1 MATKLLCHFDGTDGQ
16 TTTTDSSLSAHT
28 LTMTNCTLSTANAKF
43 GTAALNVD
51 TGATTGRVT
60 APDHAD
66 WNFGAGQFTI
76 EAWVKFSSTG
86 AGTQAICAQFGVGF
100 DSSFIFSNNFSN
112 ISFIYSTDGF
122 ATTQISAAWTPTL
135 GQYYHLAVDRD
146 ASNLIRLYV
155 DGVVM
160 ASATAAVTF
169 FNATQNLSI
178 GNDSVGNRFL
188 DGYIDELR
196 ISDVAIYAGAFTPPT
211 EPFPD
216 PAVPAAE
223 VRVTQAP
230 MLVLSAADS
239 DARVTQA
246 AVLALAELI
255 VTAPIRVTQAAA
267 LALAEFDAG
276 IRVTQSAVLV
286 LADHIPCVQRWATC
300 WTFTRTDGLVLGYT
314 SHDQTV
320 SFRGVDHVPCNSLAA
335 SAVEMSS
342 IVGSTGSI
350 DLIGLLSDAGVS
362 EKDIY
367 NGLYDGAN
375 IEVWLVPWSNAGGET
390 PIRLIAG
397 VVGANGH
404 ETASYRQELLTEG
417 QRLQQRA
424 LLETITPGCRFLFG
438 NQVDPRC
445 PVDLSLLEVT
455 GSVTALAIPNASTD
469 SARRIFSDSTRLEA
483 DGYFSLGRVT
493 WTTGANVGAISEVK
507 DFIGGQFIL
516 WESLLNHIAL
526 TDAYIATPGC
536 DKSPAAHLTFEP
548 DMKKF
553 GGFPFV
559 SGPDMLVRRPD
570 AKG

>member
-1 MATKLLCHFDGTDGQ
+1 MAQFSIDFSGETTGAAPANFTENWTATGQTWAVREKAGELGGKGLEHVRTTTARRGFSWDTPGSDTDTEILVRWRSTAATSTDQFWMLLRGSGAAATEGGYIFRNTSGTSIQIARLVAGTLTTIGAAVTITAIANNQWYWMRFRVNGTD
-16 TTTTDSSLSAHT
+16 LK
-28 LTMTNCTLSTANAKF
+28 AKIWN
-43 GTAALNVD
+43 G
-51 TGATTGRVT
+51 
-60 APDHAD
+60 DHD
-66 WNFGAGQFTI
+66 Q
-76 EAWVKFSSTG
+76 EP
-86 AGTQAICAQFGVGF
+86 
-100 DSSFIFSNNFSN
+100 
-112 ISFIYSTDGF
+112 
-122 ATTQISAAWTPTL
+122 AAWTIERTDATIA
-135 GQYYHLAVDRD
+135 LA
-146 ASNLIRLYV
+146 
-155 DGVVM
+155 GWM
-160 ASATAAVTF
+160 
-169 FNATQNLSI
+169 
-178 GNDSVGNRFL
+178 GVGNAAATGTR
-188 DGYIDELR
+188 DYDDIAVGT
-196 ISDVAIYAGAFTPPT
+196 AGDTAV
-211 EPFPD
+211 FP
-216 PAVPAAE
+216 VSAE
-223 VRVTQAP
+223 ARVTQAP
-230 MLVLSAADS
+230 VLVLSAADS
-239 DARVTQA
+239 DVRVTQVPVL
-246 AVLALAELI
+246 VLAFMPDAAEE
-255 VTAPIRVTQAAA
+255 IRVTQAVT
-267 LALAEFDAG
+267 LALAEFTAETR
-276 IRVTQSAVLV
+276 ITQAVALV

-320 SFRGVDHVPCNSLAA
+320 MFRGVEHVPCNSLAA

-362 EKDIY
+362 ERDIY

-397 VVGANGH
+397 VVGTNGH
-404 ETASYRQELLTEG
+404 ETASYNQELLTEG

-469 SARRIFSDSTRLEA
+469 SARRIFNDSTRVEA
-483 DGYFSLGRVT
+483 DGFFSLGRVT
-493 WTTGANVGAISEVK
+493 WTTGANVGAVSEVK

-516 WESLLNHIAL
+516 WESLLFPIDIA
-526 TDAYIATPGC
+526 DEYIATPGC

-559 SGPDMLVRRPD
+559 SGPDMLMRRPD

>member
-1 MATKLLCHFDGTDGQ
+1 MAQYSIDFSGETTGAPPANFTERWTAAGETWAVREKAAGLGGKTLEHTRTTTARRGFSWDTPGSDTDTEILVRWQ
-16 TTTTDSSLSAHT
+16 TTAGTSGDQFALMVRGSGAAASE
-28 LTMTNCTLSTANAKF
+28 TAYIFHN
-43 GTAALNVD
+43 
-51 TGATTGRVT
+51 TTGNSVRISRIV
-60 APDHAD
+60 
-66 WNFGAGQFTI
+66 
-76 EAWVKFSSTG
+76 
-86 AGTQAICAQFGVGF
+86 AGTI
-100 DSSFIFSNNFSN
+100 
-112 ISFIYSTDGF
+112 
-122 ATTQISAAWTPTL
+122 TL
-135 GQYYHLAVDRD
+135 IG
-146 ASNLIRLYV
+146 
-155 DGVVM
+155 
-160 ASATAAVTF
+160 AAVTIS
-169 FNATQNLSI
+169 TI
-178 GNDSVGNRFL
+178 DSNKFYWLRFRVNGTDLKARIWDGDHEQEPSAWTAERTDANIAGPGWMGVGNNASTGTRDYDDIAVGTAGDSAVFPT
-188 DGYIDELR
+188 
-196 ISDVAIYAGAFTPPT
+196 SD
-211 EPFPD
+211 
-216 PAVPAAE
+216 E
-223 VRVTQAP
+223 VRITQAP
-230 MLVLSAADS
+230 VLVLETADS
-239 DARVTQA
+239 DARITQAAALVLAEMPDASEETRITQA
-246 AVLALAELI
+246 AVLAMAGY
-255 VTAPIRVTQAAA
+255 
-267 LALAEFDAG
+267 DAG
-276 IRVTQSAVLV
+276 IRVTQTAVLV

-342 IVGSTGSI
+342 IVGTTGSI

-404 ETASYRQELLTEG
+404 ETASYSQELLTEG

-493 WTTGANVGAISEVK
+493 WTTGANVGAVSEVK

-516 WESLLNHIAL
+516 WESLLNQIAL